1 MENNKGYFS
10 SLFATTTT
18 DSTPATTNSE
28 PLVTLDFAKEFL
40 KVDFDDEDM
49 LIQLLIDSS
58 IETIENATG
67 KTFDSSCKLAVICA
81 LKIISFN
88 FENRNSVIDKKSTL
102 IPNFISDDLF
112 RLKHG
117 SKGIKINGSN

>member
-1 MENNKGYFS
+1 MENNNKGYFS
-10 SLFATTTT
+10 SLFATTA
-18 DSTPATTNSE
+18 DSTTATTNSE
-28 PLVTLDFAKEFL
+28 PLVTLDFAKQFL
-40 KVDFDDEDM
+40 KVDFDDEDI
-49 LIQLLIDSS
+49 LIQLLIEGAV
-58 IETIENATG
+58 ETIENATG

-117 SKGIKINGSN
+117 SKGTKINGSN